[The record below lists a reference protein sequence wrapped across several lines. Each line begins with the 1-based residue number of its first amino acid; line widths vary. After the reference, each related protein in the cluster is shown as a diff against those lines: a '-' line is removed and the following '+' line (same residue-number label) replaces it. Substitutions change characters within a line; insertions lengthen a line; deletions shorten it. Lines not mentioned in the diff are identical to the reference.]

1 MGQAALIFVLGVSI
15 VMGRMLVSSNE
26 QIISLSQKITARYE
40 KIIARYIAISGANIA
55 LSNLSDNPQ
64 WRTNIASTS
73 FNGGTF
79 AVTVTDLDSVVEL
92 SITGTYLD
100 LIRTIE
106 IITTAR
112 APLED
117 LAIYT
122 TGTVTNVVVL
132 DEFSNPD
139 PTLLVENQSSLP
151 DIDNQELID
160 LATFQDQVEDDDEFS
175 PDDGYPNGPPGSFY
189 YSDPT
194 ANVTHVLGD
203 LRVKKDR
210 TVYGIFLVEGNIVL
224 EGSARVEGV
233 LYLKNSGQI
242 IILSGSGRN
251 RKSYVTGGIVANGD
265 IDGSGNQIEVTYNS
279 VYMSNFSATTNVTGQ
294 GGVEVISWKEL

>member
-1 MGQAALIFVLGVSI
+1 MGQAALIFVLGMTI

-64 WRTNIASTS
+64 SRTNIASTS

-79 AVTVTDLDSVVEL
+79 AVTVADLDSVVEL

-151 DIDNQELID
+151 DIDNQALTA
-160 LATFQDQVEDDDEFS
+160 LATSQGHVEVGEFS
-175 PDDGYPNGPPGSFY
+175 PADGYPNGPPGSFY

-210 TVYGIFLVEGNIVL
+210 TVYGIFLVEGDIFL

-233 LYLKNSGQI
+233 LYLKNSGQ

-265 IDGSGNQIEVTYNS
+265 IDGRGNQIEVTYNS

>member
-1 MGQAALIFVLGVSI
+1 MGQAALIFVLGMTI

-55 LSNLSDNPQ
+55 LSNLSDNPL
-64 WRTNIASTS
+64 WRTNIASS

-139 PTLLVENQSSLP
+139 PTLLVENQNSLP
-151 DIDNQELID
+151 DINDQELID

-203 LRVKKDR
+203 LIVKKDR
-210 TVYGIFLVEGNIVL
+210 TVYGIFLVDGDIFL

-233 LYLKNSGQI
+233 LYLKNSGQ

-265 IDGSGNQIEVTYNS
+265 IDGTGNQIEATYNS
-279 VYMSNFSATTNVTGQ
+279 AYMSNFAATANVSGQ

>member
-55 LSNLSDNPQ
+55 LSNLSDNPL
-64 WRTNIASTS
+64 WRTNIASS

-139 PTLLVENQSSLP
+139 STLLVKNQSSLP
-151 DIDNQELID
+151 DIDNQALTD
-160 LATFQDQVEDDDEFS
+160 LATSQGQVEVVAEFS
-175 PDDGYPNGPPGSFY
+175 PVDGYPNGSFY

-203 LRVKKDR
+203 LKVQGGR
-210 TVYGIFLVEGNIVL
+210 TVYGIFVVEGNITL
-224 EGSARVEGV
+224 RGGARVEGV
-233 LYLKNSGQI
+233 LYLKNPGHTI
-242 IILSGSGRN
+242 IYGGGNSQAS
-251 RKSYVTGGIVANGD
+251 SVTGGIVANGD
-265 IDGSGNQIEVTYNS
+265 IDGTGNQIEATYNPA
-279 VYMSNFSATTNVTGQ
+279 YMSNFAATANVSGQ